1 MDRQPPTVVI
11 QATTW
16 WETVLARVK
25 LQECGLEVNL
35 PVKVGCLYTIYM
47 PVRSGGKCLVLS
59 ISQNKLEEIPFFP
72 HGL

>member
-1 MDRQPPTVVI
+1 MDRQPLTVVI

-16 WETVLARVK
+16 WETILALVK

-35 PVKVGCLYTIYM
+35 PVKVGYLYTIYM
-47 PVRSGGKCLVLS
+47 PVHSGGKCLVLS
-59 ISQNKLEEIPFFP
+59 IYQNKLEEIPFFP